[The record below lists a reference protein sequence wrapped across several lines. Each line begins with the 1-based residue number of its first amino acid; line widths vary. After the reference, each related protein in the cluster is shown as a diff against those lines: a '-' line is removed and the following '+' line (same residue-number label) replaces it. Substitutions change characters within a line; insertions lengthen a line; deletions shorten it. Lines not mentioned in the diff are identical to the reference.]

1 METVGKDKLSTP
13 VKMVSVYSLSD
24 NPRYI
29 ISSIDTNRTLVHTSG
44 AVLKTFLNIEVT
56 WAVHD
61 DRMAGGSIAQKNLS
75 LAHIS
80 LVFVCSLGVHTY
92 ASCYYYVCVDI
103 NQSVH
108 SLVTHE

>member
-80 LVFVCSLGVHTY
+80 LVFVCLRWEFTHTHLAIIMY
-92 ASCYYYVCVDI
+92 AWTLTKVCI
-103 NQSVH
+103 AW
-108 SLVTHE
+108 